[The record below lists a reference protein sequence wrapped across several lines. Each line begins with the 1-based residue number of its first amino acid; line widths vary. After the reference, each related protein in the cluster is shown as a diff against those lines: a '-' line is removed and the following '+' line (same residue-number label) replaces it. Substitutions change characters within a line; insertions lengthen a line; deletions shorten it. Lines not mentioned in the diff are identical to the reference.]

1 MIDQE
6 RWKIIKTFEKN
17 FRDACRRKI
26 NGKIVA
32 FLSSVVYY
40 FEDLLKSADMA
51 FVRHKTFISL

>member
-6 RWKIIKTFEKN
+6 GEKCEKLSRKTFEIHV
-17 FRDACRRKI
+17 KI
-26 NGKIVA
+26 NARIVA

-40 FEDLLKSADMA
+40 FEDLLKSVDMA

>member
-1 MIDQE
+1 M
-6 RWKIIKTFEKN
+6 KTFEKN